1 MVEFKK
7 AFAALTAATLAGL
20 IGAGTAKAEK
30 IGMRIELQ
38 GRVGVVCKL
47 DFASATVVPTQ
58 GSQIDFGVVGE
69 FCNAAN
75 GYRISV
81 NYDPNMLGGAQ
92 LRLGA
97 DAVEFGTSGS
107 EVVTRYEAANIRQR
121 PMSMTL
127 ARSLT
132 GPAAISLRIEA
143 HL

>member
-7 AFAALTAATLAGL
+7 AVAALSAATIAGL
-20 IGAGTAKAEK
+20 MGAGTAQAEK

-47 DFASATVVPTQ
+47 DFDTGTVMPSQ
-58 GSQIDFGVVGE
+58 GSQIEFGVVQE
-69 FCNAAN
+69 FCNAAR

-81 NYDPNMLGGAQ
+81 NYDPNMLSGAQ
-92 LRLGA
+92 LRLGG
-97 DAVEFGTSGS
+97 DAVEFGNSGS

-143 HL
+143 HI